1 MAAFET
7 FDCPLETGVTVHAV
21 AMGKAKGKGP
31 LAVLL
36 HGITA
41 NAYVF
46 LPLMERLA
54 DRFRLVSID
63 MRGHGRSSK
72 PAAGYAA
79 KDYADDI
86 EALIRHLN
94 CGPALLIGHA
104 LGARDAFVAGA
115 RRNGLVAGIV
125 AIDFTPFIDEQVFV
139 ALGERIGGGN
149 RLFADKTA
157 IATALSERYPMTPPD
172 AIQRRV
178 TYGYRPVDGGWR
190 PLAEA
195 HAMVETARGM
205 RESFEADFRSLK
217 VPTLLIRGAQS
228 TFVSPEV
235 WTRTRALR
243 PDLRYV
249 EMPGADHYAAEEIPS
264 LIADEI
270 RNLALASSTVITS
283 PNET

>member
-1 MAAFET
+1 MAVET
-7 FDCPLETGVTVHAV
+7 FDCPLGSGVTLHAV
-21 AMGKAKGKGP
+21 AMGRGP

-54 DRFRLVSID
+54 AHFRVVSVD

-72 PAAGYAA
+72 PATGFAA

-86 EALIRHLN
+86 EMLVRHLDS
-94 CGPALLIGHA
+94 GPALLIGHA

-115 RRNGLVAGIV
+115 RDNGLVSGVV
-125 AIDFTPFIDEQVFV
+125 AIDFAPFVDEQVFV
-139 ALGERIGGGN
+139 ALGQRIGHGN
-149 RLFADKTA
+149 RLFADTEAITA
-157 IATALSERYPMTPPD
+157 ALSERYPMTPPE

-178 TYGYRPVDGGWR
+178 HYGYRKVEGGWR

-195 HAMVETARGM
+195 AAMVETAAGM

-217 VPTLLIRGAQS
+217 VPTLLLRGAES
-228 TFVSPEV
+228 KFISPTV
-235 WTRTRALR
+235 WARTKALR
-243 PDLRYV
+243 PDMRFV
-249 EMPGADHYAAEEIPS
+249 ELPGADHYAAEEVPGA
-264 LIADEI
+264 IADEV
-270 RNLALASSTVITS
+270 LSFATASLTVITS

>member
-7 FDCPLETGVTVHAV
+7 FDCKLAGVTLHAV
-21 AMGKAKGKGP
+21 AMGKGP

-72 PAAGYAA
+72 PANGYAA

-86 EALIRHLN
+86 DALVRHLDS
-94 CGPALLIGHA
+94 GPALLIGHA

-115 RRNGLVAGIV
+115 RENGLVSGIV

-139 ALGERIGGGN
+139 ALGQRIGGGN
-149 RLFADKTA
+149 RLFADQAA
-157 IATALSERYPMTPPD
+157 IAKALSERYPMTPAD

-178 TYGYRPVDGGWR
+178 TYGYRQVEGGWR

-195 HAMVETARGM
+195 DAMIETARGM
-205 RESFEADFRSLK
+205 RESFEADFKSLK
-217 VPTLLIRGAQS
+217 VPTLLIRGAES
-228 TFVSPEV
+228 KFISPEV
-235 WTRTRALR
+235 WARTKALR

-249 EMPGADHYAAEEIPS
+249 ELPGADHYAAEEIPG
-264 LIADEI
+264 LIADEV
-270 RNLALASSTVITS
+270 LSLSVASSTVITS
-283 PNET
+283 PKET

>member
-1 MAAFET
+1 MATFET
-7 FDCPLETGVTVHAV
+7 FDCPLGTGITLHAV
-21 AMGKAKGKGP
+21 ALGSGP

-54 DRFRLVSID
+54 CRFRLVSID

-72 PAAGYAA
+72 PATGYKA

-86 EALIRHLN
+86 EALIRHLDL
-94 CGPALLIGHA
+94 GPALLIGHA

-115 RRNGLVAGIV
+115 RDNGLVSGIV

-139 ALGERIGGGN
+139 ALGERIAGGN
-149 RLFADKTA
+149 RRFADKES
-157 IATALSERYPMTPPD
+157 IAAALSERYPMTPPD
-172 AIQRRV
+172 SIQRRV
-178 TYGYRPVDGGWR
+178 TYGYREVEGGWR

-195 HAMVETARGM
+195 GAMVETARGM
-205 RESFEADFRSLK
+205 RESFEAEFRSLK

-228 TFVSPEV
+228 KFISPQV
-235 WTRTRALR
+235 WSRTRALR
-243 PDLRYV
+243 PDFRDV
-249 EMPGADHYAAEEIPS
+249 ELPGADHYAAEEIPG
-264 LIADEI
+264 LIADEVSS
-270 RNLALASSTVITS
+270 LSLASSTVITS
-283 PNET
+283 PKET

>member
-7 FDCPLETGVTVHAV
+7 FDCPLDTGLTLHAV
-21 AMGKAKGKGP
+21 AMGKGP

-72 PAAGYAA
+72 PATGYRA

-86 EALIRHLN
+86 EVLIRYLDR
-94 CGPALLIGHA
+94 GPALLIGHA

-115 RRNGLVAGIV
+115 RDNGLASGIV

-139 ALGERIGGGN
+139 ALGQRIGGGN

-157 IATALSERYPMTPPD
+157 IAAALSERYPMTPPD
-172 AIQRRV
+172 SIQRRV
-178 TYGYRPVDGGWR
+178 TYGYRAVDGGWR

-195 HAMVETARGM
+195 DAMVETARGL
-205 RESFEADFRSLK
+205 RESFEAEFRSLK

-228 TFVSPEV
+228 KFISPDV
-235 WTRTRALR
+235 WARTKALR
-243 PDLRYV
+243 PDMHYV
-249 EMPGADHYAAEEIPS
+249 ELPGADHYAAEEIPD
-264 LIADEI
+264 LIADEVSS
-270 RNLALASSTVITS
+270 LALASSTVITS
-283 PNET
+283 PKET